1 MTKASV
7 DEMRARMGVLYH
19 AWAGMRASEILMLPK
34 AGSDRQYF
42 RVGRPG
48 PVVIGVYN
56 PDQKENAAF
65 VYFSEHFHAQGL
77 PVPAV
82 VAQDL
87 QNGVYLQ
94 DDLGDVSLLSL
105 LEQERQNG
113 QFPKSVLPIYEESV
127 RQLARMQMLGHHGVD
142 YGNCY
147 SRPAFDRQ
155 SMAWDLDYF
164 KYYFLKLARVPF
176 DEQALEDD
184 FNTLADYLC
193 SAPVS
198 GFMHRDFQAR
208 NIMVKD
214 RKPFFIDFQGGRY
227 GAVQYDLA
235 SLLFQAKAGIPEET
249 REHLIDVY
257 LHALKPFAE
266 VDGRLFREYF
276 NGFTLIR
283 TLQVLGAYG
292 FRGLYEQRAH
302 FLESI
307 PAALDNLRWWLSD
320 ERIPVV
326 VPHLRKALES
336 LVESPEVAQWGKKP
350 SPASNLKIRVSSF
363 SFKEGIPAD
372 ESGNGGGF
380 VFDCRGIHN
389 PGRYPIYKRL
399 TGRDQPVIDFL
410 LTHSDIQE
418 FLSHVFSLVDAT
430 VEDYSRRGF
439 TDLMV
444 SFGCTGGQHRSVYCA
459 DQLAK
464 RLQNR
469 HGAQVE
475 LKHVVQERKNWVNEP

>member
-1 MTKASV
+1 MATL

-19 AWAGMRASEILMLPK
+19 AWAGKRASDILILPK

-48 PVVIGVYN
+48 PVVVGVYN
-56 PDQKENAAF
+56 PDQKENEAF
-65 VYFSEHFHAQGL
+65 VYFSGHFHSLGL
-77 PVPAV
+77 PVPQV

-87 QNGVYLQ
+87 SNGVYMQ
-94 DDLGDVSLLSL
+94 DDLGDVSLLSMV
-105 LEQERQNG
+105 EKGRG
-113 QFPKSVLPIYEESV
+113 SGPFPETVIPLYEETV
-127 RQLARMQMLGHHGVD
+127 KELARLQMLGHQGLD
-142 YGNCY
+142 YGKCY

-155 SMAWDLDYF
+155 SMAWDLAYF
-164 KYYFLKLARVPF
+164 KYYFLKLARIPF

-193 SAPVS
+193 SAPVQ

-214 RKPFFIDFQGGRY
+214 NKPYFIDFQGGRF

-235 SLLFQAKAGIPEET
+235 SLLFQAKAGIPENL
-249 REHLIDVY
+249 REHLIAVY
-257 LHALKPFAE
+257 LKALSAFSP
-266 VDGRLFREYF
+266 VDAALFREYF

-292 FRGLYEQRAH
+292 FRGLYEQRTH

-307 PAALDNLRWWLSD
+307 PAALDNLKWWMA
-320 ERIPVV
+320 EKRIPVAI
-326 VPHLRKALES
+326 PELRQAIQHL
-336 LVESPEVAQWGKKP
+336 LVSPEVAQWGKKP
-350 SPASNLKIRVSSF
+350 AQATGLKVRVRSF

-389 PGRYPIYKRL
+389 PGRYPVYKRL

-410 LTHSDIQE
+410 LAHSTVQD
-418 FLSHVFSLVDAT
+418 FLNHVFSLVDST
-430 VEDYSRRGF
+430 VEDYAKRGF
-439 TDLMV
+439 SDLMV

-464 RLQNR
+464 RLQSR
-469 HGAQVE
+469 YGAQVE
-475 LKHVVQERKNWVNEP
+475 LLHVVQERKNWVNEP